1 MHTRIR
7 QVQPCQEMYLWPC
20 RGLFERWG
28 EEFEEWNGFVPIIR
42 SFLRYMQVSGGCSTT
57 SATQTLHGQAE
68 TCRNMGSYI
77 MTRWN
82 FWKNCPTSL
91 FKTVFH
97 ISQGQ
102 PWEIH
107 SVCYLKSSK
116 NGYFFTNILF
126 LSGRVA
132 GHGTICC
139 RNPLTIR
146 VSCHDTLAV
155 HHKKLILSRSI
166 RTYWKKMIMQTTGS
180 LSLDIEL
187 IKHQR
192 KRHHSTLGNLLALRI
207 RLMFEYSKG
216 FSNFGLLEYQAA
228 HSK

>member
-1 MHTRIR
+1 
-7 QVQPCQEMYLWPC
+7 
-20 RGLFERWG
+20 
-28 EEFEEWNGFVPIIR
+28 
-42 SFLRYMQVSGGCSTT
+42 MQVSGGCNMT

-68 TCRNMGSYI
+68 TCRNMGSHI

-107 SVCYLKSSK
+107 SVCYLESSN
-116 NGYFFTNILF
+116 NGDFFTDILF

-146 VSCHDTLAV
+146 VNCHNTLAV

-166 RTYWKKMIMQTTGS
+166 RTYWKKNDNANNWITITWLNLPSSSINERGITVPSVIFWPWGLDWCLSTVRAFQTSDCWNIKQHTQNKNH
-180 LSLDIEL
+180 LCFIFDCTMLYHLL
-187 IKHQR
+187 ID
-192 KRHHSTLGNLLALRI
+192 GI
-207 RLMFEYSKG
+207 
-216 FSNFGLLEYQAA
+216 
-228 HSK
+228 